1 MIGRRL
7 GRKIAR
13 ERRAPDCE
21 EGAKNSGALKKGG
34 SKLGNAIRVDVSGH
48 EADSTCAATNSI
60 LQERG
65 EGTLSEFGSVPESIE
80 TLATELNAQTLA
92 PIPFEPSPSAP
103 FPNGFRHVTP
113 STQEESRLVFQSD
126 PQGFAA
132 EQFRLL
138 RRTLSHEFEAGGV
151 LLITSPG
158 MGDGKTLTSVN
169 LCSCLA
175 DAGHTTLLV
184 EADIR
189 RPTIREVLSC
199 MISPPGI
206 EDALRGTVEP
216 CEAVHCIQTLN
227 LCAAMVVKAPLN
239 PSQLISGPGLKN
251 LLAWARK
258 RFRWV
263 VLDAPPVLSAAD
275 VSEILPFADA
285 ALLVVRAHATPKVL
299 SKRAIEMLG
308 KRLSGVIFN
317 EVTVDSN
324 PDYQYLS
331 HYYTQAED
339 AKPAGFWSEKKSTK
353 K

>member
-1 MIGRRL
+1 M
-7 GRKIAR
+7 
-13 ERRAPDCE
+13 
-21 EGAKNSGALKKGG
+21 
-34 SKLGNAIRVDVSGH
+34 GNVTRVDVSGH
-48 EADSTCAATNSI
+48 DADSTCAATNSI
-60 LQERG
+60 LQELG
-65 EGTLSEFGSVPESIE
+65 EATSSEFGSAPESIP
-80 TLATELNAQTLA
+80 TLATELNSQTLA

-103 FPNGFRHVTP
+103 FPNGFRYVTP
-113 STQEESRLVFQSD
+113 LTQGESRLVFQTD

-138 RRTLSHEFEAGGV
+138 RRTLNHQFEAGGV

-175 DAGHTTLLV
+175 DADHTTLLV

-189 RPTIREVLSC
+189 RPTIREVLGC
-199 MISPPGI
+199 EISPPGI
-206 EDALRGTVEP
+206 EDALRETVEP
-216 CEAVHCIQTLN
+216 CKAVHCIQTLN
-227 LCAAMVVKAPLN
+227 LCAAMVVKAPVN

-251 LLAWARK
+251 FLAWARN
-258 RFRWV
+258 RFHWV
-263 VLDAPPVLSAAD
+263 VLDAPPVLPAAD
-275 VSEILPFADA
+275 VSELLPLADA
-285 ALLVVRAHATPKVL
+285 ALLVVRAHATPKEL

-331 HYYTQAED
+331 HYYTQAKD
-339 AKPAGFWSEKKSTK
+339 AKPAGLRSEKKSMK